1 MANLISFLQ
10 LPNFFFLGSLQLAW
24 EKSKRYVYK
33 EQSFCSRSYLGYV
46 LLNCLLAFCQP
57 WWFMHKWTFVDYY
70 NEHSKDLMF
79 QYNDALLFASMFIK
93 MSPIYIFILQLT
105 QWTDPKAQRCCAIF
119 GVTATPLFGLK
130 ALMKEDPIQVVIY
143 AFLFSLTQLSISLQ
157 LFEREVD
164 ENFANITTAMWNV
177 IITLTTV
184 GYGDYFPKTNF
195 GRFVG
200 VITAFWGVF
209 FVSLFVVAL
218 TNTLELEDAEVR
230 SFTLLRRLFVRE
242 QLRQNAAMMIAC
254 KYKMS
259 TELAKQPAE

>member
-1 MANLISFLQ
+1 MLNSLLVFL
-10 LPNFFFLGSLQLAW
+10 
-24 EKSKRYVYK
+24 
-33 EQSFCSRSYLGYV
+33 
-46 LLNCLLAFCQP
+46 QP
-57 WWFMHKWTFVDYY
+57 WWFIHNWTFVDYY
-70 NEHSKDLMF
+70 NEHSKDLKF
-79 QYNDALLFASMFIK
+79 QYNDALLFASLFIK
-93 MSPIYIFILQLT
+93 LSPNYIYLLQLT
-105 QWTDPKAQRCCAIF
+105 PWTDPKAQRCCAIF
-119 GVTATPLFGLK
+119 GVSATPLFGLK
-130 ALMKEDPIQVVIY
+130 ALMRENPLYVVIF

-164 ENFANITTAMWNV
+164 ENFKNITTAMWNV

-230 SFTLLRRLFVRE
+230 AFTLLRRLFVRE
-242 QLRQNAAMMIAC
+242 QLRENAANMIAS
-254 KYKMS
+254 KFNIQN
-259 TELAKQPAE
+259 ELAKGSEQNMIKINENQLNYKKEHSAFLQNHQLLLSMSD

>member
-1 MANLISFLQ
+1 MREN
-10 LPNFFFLGSLQLAW
+10 
-24 EKSKRYVYK
+24 
-33 EQSFCSRSYLGYV
+33 
-46 LLNCLLAFCQP
+46 
-57 WWFMHKWTFVDYY
+57 
-70 NEHSKDLMF
+70 
-79 QYNDALLFASMFIK
+79 
-93 MSPIYIFILQLT
+93 
-105 QWTDPKAQRCCAIF
+105 
-119 GVTATPLFGLK
+119 PLY
-130 ALMKEDPIQVVIY
+130 VVIF

-164 ENFANITTAMWNV
+164 ENFKNITTAMWNV

-230 SFTLLRRLFVRE
+230 AFTLLRRLFVRE
-242 QLRQNAAMMIAC
+242 QLRENAANMIAS
-254 KYKMS
+254 KFNIQN
-259 TELAKQPAE
+259 ELAKGSEQNMIKINENQLNYKKEHSAFLQNHQLLLSMSD